1 MDCIFCK
8 IVNKEILN
16 FTVYENDSVIAFLDI
31 NPHATGHTVL
41 IPKKHFSTLEEMSE
55 SDWEKIAVG
64 LKNVQDKLRKDLKPE
79 GFNIGINDGRFAGQ
93 VVPHVHW
100 HIFPRFLGDNGTS
113 VHAIVKNNASLP
125 ATKTVE
131 LLK

>member
-100 HIFPRFLGDNGTS
+100 HIFPRFLGDSGSS
-113 VHAIVKNNASLP
+113 VHAIVKNDASLS
-125 ATKTVE
+125 AAKTAE
-131 LLK
+131 MLK